1 MKKCSINMTAYDTY
15 SNATTAADLYR
26 PHPYYDP
33 DFDAFVAE
41 PALDPQNVDVTGLS
55 NPTPEKEAFL
65 REVFSKKF
73 HVVYGRFDTFPY
85 GPGNYLML
93 QLLQTPGQ
101 TVPDVLRF
109 SQFGRPEVRR
119 ELGPMMNVTSST
131 IAFSGSSFEVL
142 FRKTEHEY
150 KGEPVWN
157 LTGTDSGRLV
167 YNYFVVPISF

>member
-1 MKKCSINMTAYDTY
+1 MSAYDTY
-15 SNATTAADLYR
+15 SNATTTADLYNR
-26 PHPYYDP
+26 PGYTNQ
-33 DFDAFVAE
+33 DFDQFVSE
-41 PALDPQNVDVTGLS
+41 PAIDRQDVDVTGLDNS
-55 NPTPEKEAFL
+55 TDKKEDFL
-65 REVFSKKF
+65 RQVFSTKF
-73 HVVYGRFDTFPY
+73 HVVWGRFDTFPY

-101 TVPDVLRF
+101 SVPDVLRF

-119 ELGPMMNVTSST
+119 ELGPMMNVTGST

-142 FRKTEHEY
+142 FRQTEHLY

-167 YNYFVVPISF
+167 YNYFVVPIRF